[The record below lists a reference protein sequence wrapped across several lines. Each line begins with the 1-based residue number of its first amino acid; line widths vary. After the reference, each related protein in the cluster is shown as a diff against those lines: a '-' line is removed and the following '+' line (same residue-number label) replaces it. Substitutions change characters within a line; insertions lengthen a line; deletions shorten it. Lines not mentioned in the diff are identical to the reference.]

1 MRAFAI
7 AGSLALLGVIGT
19 APPAQAV
26 EEKVYTA
33 AMTAAE
39 ETPPGPDG
47 ATGAATVTID
57 TAKNTLCYDVSWSK
71 EVGTPNAGHIHKGKK
86 GLAGP
91 VVVNFQLPDKPK
103 DCLPVDAAI
112 LKAIADD
119 PGGHYVNVHNN
130 QYPAGAVRGQLKQG

>member
-1 MRAFAI
+1 MRAVAI
-7 AGSLALLGVIGT
+7 AGSLALLSLVGN
-19 APPAQAV
+19 APAAQAD
-26 EEKVYTA
+26 EKVYTA

-71 EVGTPNAGHIHKGKK
+71 EVGNPTAGHIHKGKK

-91 VVVNFQLPDKPK
+91 VVVAFQLPDKPK
-103 DCLPVDAAI
+103 DCLQVDNGV
-112 LKAIADD
+112 LTEIAKD
-119 PGGHYVNVHNN
+119 PAGHYVNVHNN
-130 QYPAGAVRGQLKQG
+130 MYPGGAVRGQLKEG

>member
-7 AGSLALLGVIGT
+7 AASLALVSVVGA
-19 APPAQAV
+19 APAARADEQV
-26 EEKVYTA
+26 LTA

-47 ATGAATVTID
+47 ATGAATLTID
-57 TAKNTLCYDVSWSK
+57 SAKNTLCYDVSWSK
-71 EVGTPNAGHIHKGKK
+71 EVGDPTAGHIHKGKK

-103 DCLPVDAAI
+103 DCLQVEKGVLKDI
-112 LKAIADD
+112 LAD

-130 QYPAGAVRGQLKQG
+130 MYPGGAVRGQLKG

>member
-7 AGSLALLGVIGT
+7 AASLALLGVVGA
-19 APPAQAV
+19 APAARAD
-26 EEKVYTA
+26 EKVLTA

-47 ATGAATVTID
+47 ATGAATITID
-57 TAKNTLCYDVSWSK
+57 ESQDTLCYDVSWSE
-71 EVGTPNAGHIHKGKK
+71 EVGTPTAGHIHKGQK

-103 DCLPVDAAI
+103 DCLQVEKGVLQDI
-112 LKAIADD
+112 LAD

-130 QYPAGAVRGQLKQG
+130 MYPAGAVRGQLQAG

>member
-1 MRAFAI
+1 MRAFAAA
-7 AGSLALLGVIGT
+7 AGLALVSVVGA
-19 APPAQAV
+19 APPASA
-26 EEKVYTA
+26 EEKVLTA

-47 ATGAATVTID
+47 ATGAATITID
-57 TAKNTLCYDVSWSK
+57 EAKNTLCYDVSWSE
-71 EVGTPNAGHIHKGKK
+71 EVGKPTAGHIHKGKK

-103 DCLPVDAAI
+103 DCLQVEKGVLKDI
-112 LKAIADD
+112 LAD

-130 QYPAGAVRGQLKQG
+130 MYPGGAVRGQLRAG

>member
-1 MRAFAI
+1 MRAVAI
-7 AGSLALLGVIGT
+7 AGSLALLSLVGN
-19 APPAQAV
+19 APAAQAD
-26 EEKVYTA
+26 EKVYSA

-47 ATGAATVTID
+47 ATGAATITID
-57 TAKNTLCYDVSWSK
+57 EAKNTLCYDVSWSE
-71 EVGTPNAGHIHKGKK
+71 EVGKPTAGHIHKGKK

-103 DCLPVDAAI
+103 DCLQVENGVLKDI
-112 LKAIADD
+112 LAD

-130 QYPAGAVRGQLKQG
+130 MYPGGAVRGQLKEG